1 MLHQGTDN
9 FTSILRIVQLILDDP
24 VKRTLSVSDVSH
36 ADLEPDIAVIWVI
49 FKTFSYEISVIK
61 HSARGP
67 PNYDI

>member
-9 FTSILRIVQLILDDP
+9 FASILRIVQLILDDP

-36 ADLEPDIAVIWVI
+36 ADLEADIAVIWVI

-61 HSARGP
+61 HSAYGTAKL
-67 PNYDI
+67 